1 LTARRAALED
11 SRMSIAASAPAVSL
25 LLLAH
30 NQEGVARA
38 AARSCLAQTGA
49 PLEIILSDDASSD
62 STFGELQ
69 AAAANYDGPHRV
81 RVRRNA
87 VNLGI
92 GAHYNRLLD
101 EASGE
106 LLVTAA
112 GDDLSLP
119 NRVERLVQA
128 WERTGRRADLIAS
141 HFVDMM
147 RDGSVV
153 GTVRTDDLGSC
164 TLASWLSRIPHSVGA
179 THAFTRRMMQ
189 RFGAFIDDIC
199 YEDRIMVLRAL
210 CDGGAVTVREPLVH
224 YRRGGTSSGRRVH
237 TAEHLLHWHRAR
249 NRLRLAEVRQMVQ
262 DARLAGCGE
271 AVEAALAEVLARER
285 YRQQMLDADS
295 AAARVRLL
303 LARAKGVPLGWR
315 VRKFVALAAPVQAA
329 ALRRIDDRLFGR
341 SS

>member
-1 LTARRAALED
+1 
-11 SRMSIAASAPAVSL
+11 MSIAASAPAVSL

-30 NQEGVARA
+30 NQEGMARA

-62 STFGELQ
+62 GTFGELET
-69 AAAANYDGPHRV
+69 AAADYGGPHRV

-92 GAHYNRLLD
+92 GAHYNLLLE

-128 WERTGRRADLIAS
+128 WDGTGRRADLIAS
-141 HFVDMM
+141 HFVDMT

-153 GTVRTDDLGSC
+153 GTVQTDDLAQC
-164 TLASWLSRIPHSVGA
+164 TLASWLGRIPHSVGA
-179 THAFTRRMMQ
+179 THAFTRRMMH
-189 RFGAFIDDIC
+189 RFGAFIDGVC
-199 YEDRIMVLRAL
+199 YEDRIMVLRAV
-210 CDGGAVTVREPLVH
+210 CGGGAVTVREPLVH

-249 NRLRLAEVRQMVQ
+249 NRLRMAEVRQMIQ
-262 DARLAGCGE
+262 DARLAGCGD
-271 AVEAALAEVLARER
+271 AVEVALAGVLARER
-285 YRQQMLDADS
+285 YRERMLDAAG
-295 AAARVRLL
+295 AAARLRVLL
-303 LARAKGVPLGWR
+303 THARGVPLGWR
-315 VRKFVALAAPVQAA
+315 VRKFVALSAPAQAA
-329 ALRRIDDRLFGR
+329 SLRRIHERLFGLHY
-341 SS
+341 